1 MRKSLPVIGVALLV
15 SLALTAPAG
24 ASPDVEVT
32 KATGEKITGQYIVT
46 LTADASINATAA
58 SVAAERLHTYRAALR
73 GFAAKL
79 NSAQLD
85 RLRRDP
91 NVVRIEEDGVAHT
104 EATQYNPPWGLD
116 RIDQTNL
123 PLSTTY
129 TYNTTAPA
137 VSAYI
142 IDTGI
147 AATHPQFGGRAA
159 NVYDAL
165 GGNGADCNG
174 HGTHVAGTVGSASYG
189 VAKSVRLRGVRVLNC
204 SGSGSWSGVI
214 AGLDWVTANHVKPA
228 VANLSIGGGYNAT
241 VNSATARMI
250 SAGVFTAVAAGG
262 SNADAC
268 NYSPASVPGAI
279 TTMASDRADTPGDVQ
294 QLGPVHRPVR
304 ARCVDPV
311 DLVERRHQHPQRH
324 LHGSRPCDR
333 SGRAVQGNVRGR
345 GQFHGACLDRQQRDR
360 RGDQG
365 KPTQHSEPAAQQA
378 GTVTDT

>member
-79 NSAQLD
+79 NPAQLD

-279 TTMASDRADTPGDVQ
+279 TTMASDRADNRATFSNWGPCTDLYAPGVSILSTWLNGGTNTLSGTSMAAAHVTGVGALYKGTYGDAASSTVHAWIVNNATVGVIKGNPPNTPNR
-294 QLGPVHRPVR
+294 LLNKR
-304 ARCVDPV
+304 A
-311 DLVERRHQHPQRH
+311 L
-324 LHGSRPCDR
+324 
-333 SGRAVQGNVRGR
+333 
-345 GQFHGACLDRQQRDR
+345 
-360 RGDQG
+360 
-365 KPTQHSEPAAQQA
+365 
-378 GTVTDT
+378 

>member
-1 MRKSLPVIGVALLV
+1 MRKNLVVIGVALSA
-15 SLALTAPAG
+15 SLALTVPAG
-24 ASPDVEVT
+24 ASPGMEVT

-46 LTADASINATAA
+46 LADDASIDATAA

-85 RLRRDP
+85 RLRRNP
-91 NVVRIEEDGVAHT
+91 NVVRIEEDGLAHV

-123 PLSTTY
+123 PLSTSY
-129 TYNTTAPA
+129 TYNTTAPG

-147 AATHPQFGGRAA
+147 YATHTQFGGRAV

-165 GGNGADCNG
+165 GGNGTDCNG
-174 HGTHVAGTVGSASYG
+174 HGTHLAGTVGSVSYG

-214 AGLDWVTANHVKPA
+214 AGIDWVTANHVKPA
-228 VANLSIGGGYNAT
+228 VANLSIGGGYNAS

-262 SNADAC
+262 SNTDAC

-279 TTMASDRADTPGDVQ
+279 TTMASDRADNRATFGNWGPCTDLYAPGVSILSTWLNGGTNTLSGTSMSAVHVTGVGALYKGTYGDAASSTVHAWIVNNATIGVIKGNPPTTPNR
-294 QLGPVHRPVR
+294 LLNKR
-304 ARCVDPV
+304 A
-311 DLVERRHQHPQRH
+311 L
-324 LHGSRPCDR
+324 
-333 SGRAVQGNVRGR
+333 
-345 GQFHGACLDRQQRDR
+345 
-360 RGDQG
+360 
-365 KPTQHSEPAAQQA
+365 
-378 GTVTDT
+378 